1 MPQKSWTIFSFI
13 FHCGGGWGG
22 GVGRETIVF
31 LFKPNTLSHGTA
43 KNQEENFFRTF
54 LNRNPSS
61 KYLFQPHAHLSYA
74 SIRALTEKYIALF
87 LMLLVM

>member
-43 KNQEENFFRTF
+43 KNQQENSFRTF
-54 LNRNPSS
+54 LNRNPFS
-61 KYLFQPHAHLSYA
+61 KYLFQPHTFIFPTLLSELLLR
-74 SIRALTEKYIALF
+74 SISHYFFTL
-87 LMLLVM
+87 LM